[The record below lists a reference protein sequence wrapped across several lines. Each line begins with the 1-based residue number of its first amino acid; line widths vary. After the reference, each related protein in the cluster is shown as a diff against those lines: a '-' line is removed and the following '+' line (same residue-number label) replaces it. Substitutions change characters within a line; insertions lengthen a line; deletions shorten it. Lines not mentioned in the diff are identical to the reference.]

1 MKLVLLF
8 IALFFAIVSSQFLP
22 FGGPVI
28 PYGSATGFGVGLGTA
43 QSPGFY
49 GFPGSATGFGMG
61 VGQAT
66 APGFY

>member
-1 MKLVLLF
+1 MKLLLLLL
-8 IALFFAIVSSQFLP
+8 IALVIVSAQFLP
-22 FGGPVI
+22 YGGPII
-28 PYGSATGFGVGLGTA
+28 PYGSATGFGLGLGTA

-61 VGQAT
+61 YGQAT